1 MVLTRVPY
9 WESCCGSSSS
19 SLLAVTTNS
28 SSDDAD
34 CAWAQ
39 VATMAAQPH
48 AAYALTFIPKMSLDY
63 LLGGR
68 FDRRQ
73 YSIFCCGGHSLS
85 CRTPA
90 YSTLRNNGD
99 GSPSAIIASCAQPLS

>member
-19 SLLAVTTNS
+19 RLLAVTTTS

-34 CAWAQ
+34 CACAQ

-48 AAYALTFIPKMSLDY
+48 AAYALTFIPKMSLDF
-63 LLGGR
+63 LLCGR
-68 FDRRQ
+68 FDPRQ
-73 YSIFCCGGHSLS
+73 YSIFCCGGHRLSL
-85 CRTPA
+85 PA
-90 YSTLRNNGD
+90 PAHSTLPYHR
-99 GSPSAIIASCAQPLS
+99 